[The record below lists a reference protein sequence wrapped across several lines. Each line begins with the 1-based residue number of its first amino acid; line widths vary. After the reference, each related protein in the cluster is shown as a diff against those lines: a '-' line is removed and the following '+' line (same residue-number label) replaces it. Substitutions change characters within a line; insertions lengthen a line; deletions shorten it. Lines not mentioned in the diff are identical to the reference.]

1 VEYCPSA
8 HIQLTLPMKQKIL
21 ALVFFMTVFSF
32 FRIYP
37 LEWDDQFSLVGL
49 KLSDLIE
56 SFGAPAA
63 VYAARGV
70 ELWQDDVVFQYT
82 GKDFYIY
89 KDRVWQ
95 VKFSSVFGI
104 SLNDPKQA
112 AILKLGATAVD
123 NGDYALLPIQGGDW
137 PLIIRVNFYNGLSP
151 RFMCIVPIIKNER

>member
-1 VEYCPSA
+1 
-8 HIQLTLPMKQKIL
+8 MKQKIL
-21 ALVFFMTVFSF
+21 VLVFFLTAFSF
-32 FRIYP
+32 YRIYP
-37 LEWDDQFSLVGL
+37 LEWDEQFSLVGL
-49 KLSDLIE
+49 KLSDLIAN
-56 SFGAPAA
+56 FGPPGT

-82 GKDFYIY
+82 GKDFFIY

-123 NGDYALLPIQGGDW
+123 NGDHALLPISGGDW
-137 PLIIRVNFYNGLSP
+137 PLMIRVNFSNGLVSAIYVY
-151 RFMCIVPIIKNER
+151 RSDY